1 MEKLKKEK
9 FEFEIVDC
17 VNSYVEYKMCFDEK
31 VLKSKVQNF
40 ASLCQMKLKRRPRL
54 QKLWQQIKKNKKI
67 VNLPEDIL
75 EDDLVL
81 QKRELL
87 KKTELNVKTTLE
99 RLGQLMSYLKKC

>member
-1 MEKLKKEK
+1 
-9 FEFEIVDC
+9 
-17 VNSYVEYKMCFDEK
+17 
-31 VLKSKVQNF
+31 
-40 ASLCQMKLKRRPRL
+40 MKLKRRPRL

-87 KKTELNVKTTLE
+87 KKTELNVKMRLE